1 METEQQPQGGSTA
14 KQQHHH
20 QQQQQQQEA
29 GITQGTLQ
37 PITASLKLPQQK

>member
-20 QQQQQQQEA
+20 QQQQQQEA

-37 PITASLKLPQQK
+37 PITASLQLPQQK